1 MTFKII
7 NMIANF
13 GTLAIVLLNLIT
25 VLQTQKM
32 LEKRK
37 CDCGDNDSKRNV

>member
-32 LEKRK
+32 LQQRK
-37 CDCGDNDSKRNV
+37 CDCANNDSERNV